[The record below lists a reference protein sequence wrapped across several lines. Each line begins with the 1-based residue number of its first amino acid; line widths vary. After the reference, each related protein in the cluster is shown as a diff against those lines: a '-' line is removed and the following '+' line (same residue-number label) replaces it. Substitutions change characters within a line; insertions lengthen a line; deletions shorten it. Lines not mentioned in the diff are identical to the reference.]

1 MEIRNYTANPVV
13 RMLLCSIEK
22 NIGSC
27 ALLARTACPWISR
40 IHAPYQFFA
49 VDPWPKIRHP
59 RIRIPGWDAQI
70 NRPQDLRFI
79 TPNDL

>member
-27 ALLARTACPWISR
+27 ALLARAHRWISR
-40 IHAPYQFFA
+40 FHAPYQFFA
-49 VDPWPKIRHP
+49 VDPLPKIRHP
-59 RIRIPGWDAQI
+59 RIRIAGWDAQI

-79 TPNDL
+79 TPIDL